1 MENLRH
7 LRKEQNFSMKQL
19 GEIIGVSESTIS
31 LYENG
36 HRQPDFHTLIKLAD
50 YFNVT
55 VDYLIG
61 RENAY
66 AIAQTSSQETTLTQF
81 ENELLALFRKM
92 DIHAQNKLIG
102 YAYALT
108 H

>member
-1 MENLRH
+1 MENLRY

-36 HRQPDFHTLIKLAD
+36 HRQPDFNTLIKLAD

-55 VDYLIG
+55 IDYLIG
-61 RENAY
+61 RENNY
-66 AIAQTSSQETTLTQF
+66 ELTQTSEQLPTLTQF
-81 ENELLALFRKM
+81 ENELLSLFRKM

>member
-1 MENLRH
+1 MEKLRY
-7 LRKEQNFSMKQL
+7 LRKKQNYSMKKL

-36 HRQPDFHTLIKLAD
+36 HRQPDFNTLIKLAD

-61 RENAY
+61 RENEKT
-66 AIAQTSSQETTLTQF
+66 ILQSTTHTPALTQF
-81 ENELLALFRKM
+81 ENELLTIFRKM

-102 YAYALT
+102 YAYALI